1 MNIVI
6 RAVALIG
13 LGVIVLGRESAI
25 GNRQSGAAARRAN
38 APHSRFP
45 VPGSRSPDPALFW
58 NAATVYFLLTDRFA
72 NGNPSND
79 HALGRAQDGAAL
91 RSFQG
96 GDLAGVLRKLEEG
109 YFDSLGVGA
118 IWLTPF
124 VEQIHGSVDE
134 GTGKTYGYHGYWTRD
149 WTAVEPALG
158 TREDLHA
165 LVDAAHRHGIR
176 VLMDAV
182 INHTGPVTPQ
192 DPPWPNDWVRTG
204 PNCTYRDYT
213 ASVDCTLVA
222 TLPDVLTD
230 RDDPVDLPPALIEK
244 WQREGR
250 LDRERAE
257 LDAFFARTGYPRAPR
272 YYIIKW
278 LTDWVREFGFDGYRM
293 DTAKHFGEAVSAELK
308 REAERAFA
316 DWKRAHPAQALDGL
330 PFYMMGEVYGYEL
343 SQGRAYNFGDRTVDF
358 FAYGY
363 DGLINFGFK
372 REAAGS
378 LDDLFTRYS
387 AALREGALRGVAI
400 LNYISSHDD
409 GSPYDRDRADPFG
422 AGTRLLLAPGG
433 AQIYYGDELAR
444 PLIFA
449 GVQGDANLRSFMNW
463 RDLERGG
470 TTADVLRHWRI
481 LGRFRRAHPAV
492 GAGLHRRLQA
502 EPYIFSR
509 TLEADGRV
517 DRVLVAMDQGEG
529 AKTIPVFGVFR
540 DGTELVDA
548 YSGERGTVASGRI
561 SLTSAFGLVLLSER
575 R

>member
-1 MNIVI
+1 MNIVMRTVAI
-6 RAVALIG
+6 IGAGAMVLSGCNDKARGSDAGSRDIGPAVA
-13 LGVIVLGRESAI
+13 A
-25 GNRQSGAAARRAN
+25 
-38 APHSRFP
+38 
-45 VPGSRSPDPALFW
+45 DPAVFW
-58 NAATVYFLLTDRFA
+58 NSATVYFLLTDRFQ
-72 NGNPSND
+72 NGDPGND
-79 HALGRAQDGAAL
+79 HALGRAQDGALL

-109 YFDSLGVGA
+109 YFDSLGVDA

-124 VEQIHGSVDE
+124 VEQIRGSVDE

-158 TREDLHA
+158 TKEDLHA

-213 ASVDCTLVA
+213 TTVNCTLVA
-222 TLPDVLTD
+222 TLPDVRTD
-230 RDDPVDLPPALIEK
+230 RDDPVDLPPALLEK
-244 WQREGR
+244 WAREGR
-250 LDRERAE
+250 RDQEVAGLN
-257 LDAFFARTGYPRAPR
+257 AFFLRTGYPRAPR

-316 DWKRAHPAQALDGL
+316 DWKRAHPAQVLDSL
-330 PFYMMGEVYGYEL
+330 PFYMMGEVYGYGL

-358 FAYGY
+358 FAHGY

-372 REAAGS
+372 RDAAGS
-378 LDDLFTRYS
+378 LDSLFTRYS
-387 AALREGALRGVAI
+387 TALGAGALRGVAI
-400 LNYISSHDD
+400 LNYVSSHDD

-444 PLIFA
+444 PLRIEGA
-449 GVQGDANLRSFMNW
+449 EGDANLRSFMNW
-463 RDLERGG
+463 TGLERGG
-470 TTADVLRHWRI
+470 STTLILRHWRK

-509 TLEADGRV
+509 TLETDGLV

-548 YSGERGTVASGRI
+548 YSGERGTVANGRI
-561 SLTSAFGLVLLSER
+561 SLTTGFGLVLLSER

>member
-1 MNIVI
+1 MRIAIRI
-6 RAVALIG
+6 RAVALMG
-13 LGVIVLGRESAI
+13 AGAFVFVACRHAAPGADVRGDVRPL
-25 GNRQSGAAARRAN
+25 AAA
-38 APHSRFP
+38 
-45 VPGSRSPDPALFW
+45 DPALFW
-58 NAATVYFLLTDRFA
+58 NSATVYFILTDRFQ
-72 NGNPSND
+72 NGDPSND
-79 HALGRAQDGAAL
+79 RALGRAQDAAPL
-91 RSFQG
+91 RGFQG
-96 GDLAGVLRKLEEG
+96 GDLAGVRRKVEEG
-109 YFDSLGVGA
+109 YFDSLGVDA

-158 TREDLHA
+158 SRDDLRA

-192 DPPWPNDWVRTG
+192 DPPWPDDWVRTG
-204 PNCTYRDYT
+204 PNCSYRDYT
-213 ASVDCTLVA
+213 TTVNCTLVA

-230 RDDPVDLPPALIEK
+230 RDDPVELPPGLIEK
-244 WQREGR
+244 WRREGR
-250 LDRERAE
+250 LDRQRTE

-272 YYIIKW
+272 YYVIKW
-278 LTDWVREFGFDGYRM
+278 LTDWVREFGFDGYRV
-293 DTAKHFGEAVSAELK
+293 DTAKHFGESVSAELK

-316 DWKRAHPAQALDGL
+316 DWKQAHPAQVLDGL
-330 PFYMMGEVYGYEL
+330 PFYMVGEVYGYEPSL
-343 SQGRAYNFGDRTVDF
+343 GRAYNFGDRSVDF
-358 FAYGY
+358 FAHGY

-378 LDDLFTRYS
+378 LDYVFTRYA
-387 AALREGALRGVAI
+387 AALSEGALRGVAI

-409 GSPYDRDRADPFG
+409 GSPYDLNRADPSG

-444 PLIFA
+444 PLRVA
-449 GVQGDANLRSFMNW
+449 GAEGDANLRSVMNW
-463 RDLERGG
+463 SDLERGG
-470 TTADVLRHWRI
+470 RTTEILRHWRK

-492 GAGLHRRLQA
+492 GAGAHRRLQA
-502 EPYIFSR
+502 APYLFSR

-529 AKTIPVFGVFR
+529 AKTIPVFDVFR
-540 DGTELVDA
+540 DGTELLDA
-548 YSGERGTVASGRI
+548 YSGAKGTVRDGRI
-561 SLTSAFGLVLLSER
+561 SLTTAFGLVLLSER
-575 R
+575 RR